1 MSARAVS
8 SRCCQCTASHA
19 RTYNSFIP
27 LGIYISSL
35 AAAAAEQSSRSIGE
49 NAVNRNIYIYKEY
62 PLSRDRVETNSPPSQ
77 MKSIQKT

>member
-49 NAVNRNIYIYKEY
+49 NAVNRNIYIYIKNIHSLAIE
-62 PLSRDRVETNSPPSQ
+62 SRRIPRHH
-77 MKSIQKT
+77 K